1 MKQQIVNGDE
11 AKTHDEEKWWLLKRK
26 Q

>member
-26 Q
+26 